1 MMAVNPVL
9 LIKKIDDSVIK
20 VRARSYN
27 DFTEHNIVLNSV
39 LSYWWANNL
48 PPALKFLELF
58 DSVIK
63 RTVNELIPHKTLN
76 LKYEVNADQI
86 LEKASKLEVNILSL
100 SADDVS
106 FKLDDASFS
115 LNNLKKIDDDFES
128 KVFNVTFDQSI
139 ITPDIVLEK
148 YRKMQNKN

>member
-1 MMAVNPVL
+1 MMAVSPVL

-20 VRARSYN
+20 VRARFYN

-39 LSYWWANNL
+39 LSYWRVNNL

-63 RTVNELIPHKTLN
+63 RTVNELMPHKTLN

-115 LNNLKKIDDDFES
+115 LINLKKIDDDFES
-128 KVFNVTFDQSI
+128 KTFNATFDQSI

-148 YRKMQNKN
+148 YRQMQNKN

>member
-1 MMAVNPVL
+1 MMAVSPVL

-20 VRARSYN
+20 VRARFYN

-39 LSYWWANNL
+39 LSYWRVNNL

-63 RTVNELIPHKTLN
+63 RTVNELMPHKTLN

-115 LNNLKKIDDDFES
+115 LINLKKIDDDFES
-128 KVFNVTFDQSI
+128 KTFNATFDQSI

>member
-1 MMAVNPVL
+1 MAVTPVL
-9 LIKKIDDSVIK
+9 IIKTIDDSVIG
-20 VRARSYN
+20 VRARLYN

-39 LSYWWANNL
+39 LSYWWANDL

-63 RTVNELIPHKTLN
+63 RTVNELMPHKTLN

-106 FKLDDASFS
+106 FKTDDASFS
-115 LNNLKKIDDDFES
+115 LDKLKKTDDDFES
-128 KVFNVTFDQSI
+128 KPFNVTFDQSI

-148 YRKMQNKN
+148 YRQMQNKN

>member
-9 LIKKIDDSVIK
+9 IIKKIDDSVIK

-27 DFTEHNIVLNSV
+27 DFTEHDIVLISV

-63 RTVNELIPHKTLN
+63 RTVNELMPHKTLN

-106 FKLDDASFS
+106 FKIDDASFS

-128 KVFNVTFDQSI
+128 KTFNATFDQSI

-148 YRKMQNKN
+148 YRQMQNKN

>member
-1 MMAVNPVL
+1 MAVTPVL
-9 LIKKIDDSVIK
+9 IIKTIDDSVIG
-20 VRARSYN
+20 VRARLYN

-39 LSYWWANNL
+39 LSYWWANDL

-63 RTVNELIPHKTLN
+63 RTVNELMPHKTLN

-106 FKLDDASFS
+106 FKTDDASFS
-115 LNNLKKIDDDFES
+115 LDKLKKTDDDFES
-128 KVFNVTFDQSI
+128 KPFNVTFDQSI
-139 ITPDIVLEK
+139 ITPDKVLEK
-148 YRKMQNKN
+148 YRQMQQKN

>member
-1 MMAVNPVL
+1 MMAVSPVL

-20 VRARSYN
+20 VRARFYN

-39 LSYWWANNL
+39 LSYWRANNL

-63 RTVNELIPHKTLN
+63 RTVNELMPHKTLN

-115 LNNLKKIDDDFES
+115 LINLKKIDDDFES
-128 KVFNVTFDQSI
+128 KTFNATFDQSI

-148 YRKMQNKN
+148 YRQMQNKN